1 MQNKITKPSDL
12 LDKCGKLIQ
21 KGYAT
26 KPLLKYNRKNVA
38 LKCRLR
44 EWDYYLAYND
54 KYAVAV
60 TVGKIACIVFVSV
73 SIIDFITKKVISKTA
88 VKLMSDKRFT
98 MPESSETGDIVIKDK
113 RFYVN
118 ICIKPFYRELTLHM
132 KKVQGK
138 NDLDL
143 SLVFT
148 QEPCDSMVLALPFKE
163 CNKLFLYNRKIIGWL
178 ACGHVKLGKQLYTFD
193 DDDSYGLLNW
203 VRGAFPCDVNWYWS
217 VCQGRIYGCKFGL
230 NLGYGLGDNSVAT
243 ENMLFYKGI
252 ASKLDNVTFHIPKD
266 KNGYQY
272 MKPWKITSSD
282 NSVELKFTPIV
293 ERKKKWCSFLFATN
307 QHQVFGTFS
316 GYAILDDK
324 SIVLLHDFYGFAER
338 IENRW

>member
-73 SIIDFITKKVISKTA
+73 SIIDFTTKKVISKTA